1 MHYVLHLSL
10 QCSKD
15 THCEMSPY
23 LELFWST
30 FSRIQTEYGDFDDPE
45 NV

>member
-1 MHYVLHLSL
+1 MFQGYTL
-10 QCSKD
+10 
-15 THCEMSPY
+15 CEMSPY